1 MKLSFSEQTSP
12 ASRLRWHDIASAGRD
27 TSGECPQLDSPA
39 RSYPRDDWL
48 VHNTAVLILGAV
60 ADRIKHTDP
69 DRARGLVR
77 NLEENLGIHD
87 PWHHRQLRE
96 ALTGDELKRHYHVKA
111 TLLQALGNA
120 EFDSSFDHLV
130 SYVNNTDSP
139 PLLRTSALSAIRKY
153 KHAEAAGLLL
163 DSALFDD
170 EEHVRYHAALQYQRH
185 PKALNLRKM
194 KQDLA
199 NGLVNVSH
207 YLDDVMS
214 LANAMSQNPHLRK
227 RRGVMEDVLD
237 VLTGGI
243 QFELKLPG
251 VEWHRKIGSD
261 DIGAEFGLIMKNNF
275 DLDIRLSEGHAKLD
289 IYDHAYARG
298 WLGFF
303 NMHIDFMDTGICF
316 VGGIHYKVNILQDFN
331 FKKMLELIK
340 TWFRDVPAVIKD
352 VKATIETFKNLFSHL
367 ANTTPEE
374 LFSAILDAIQTF
386 PDRITAISR
395 WARDTLER
403 IGAYDNLPSF
413 IEEARQVLLR
423 VATLFNDVKKSVT
436 ELVNA
441 IADSIHVVLPWGA
454 EQIWQGLQTIFQ
466 EIRNLIRSPQIAAGN
481 IAKAVYRYGY
491 NGQVYE
497 WSVPTTDK
505 QPYWFHLGTQIEE
518 ILDDIQRVWRLLE
531 VEAPAWVDGFVQH
544 STDVLEQAFSNE
556 TLSVLRG
563 KVIDEFKAALDDLPN
578 QIGPTADII
587 QPFLDAYT
595 STVGTVRRVKS
606 CYNSLKE
613 GFVLA
618 RSIIHK
624 IFGPKASFR
633 FPRRILDSETCGRGV
648 YPSFGVGGKTYDS
661 EGIDLEIREG
671 RKVVAPF
678 AGEITSI
685 SGGKIVIAM
694 EDIKDMEAIIDSV
707 DFETSIKEGQGG
719 KTIAS
724 GNLTDILKDEDET
737 PEEPEVDLDDSARVL
752 DILQLLDEPDMRAIR
767 DKLRSST
774 EQVQQYLNADPF
786 KLPGTLTDDQLR
798 WELHRRGKPAHGS
811 RQQLLQMYTATTDN
825 AEEDEY
831 YNDKSWALFGDVLL
845 VRSFRVLRTGLTFT
859 LSLAVKL
866 CAGSIETCLP
876 PLHILRDVSFGI
888 AHCDGTRNALS
899 PIGQVLVTDLTL
911 AQFEIELHYMSR
923 SEMRRVLP
931 AANLTDMNQLLR
943 DLTRVLRVS
952 YKEVVR
958 MGTLW

>member
-1 MKLSFSEQTSP
+1 MKDQ
-12 ASRLRWHDIASAGRD
+12 I
-27 TSGECPQLDSPA
+27 
-39 RSYPRDDWL
+39 
-48 VHNTAVLILGAV
+48 
-60 ADRIKHTDP
+60 
-69 DRARGLVR
+69 
-77 NLEENLGIHD
+77 
-87 PWHHRQLRE
+87 
-96 ALTGDELKRHYHVKA
+96 
-111 TLLQALGNA
+111 
-120 EFDSSFDHLV
+120 
-130 SYVNNTDSP
+130 
-139 PLLRTSALSAIRKY
+139 
-153 KHAEAAGLLL
+153 
-163 DSALFDD
+163 
-170 EEHVRYHAALQYQRH
+170 
-185 PKALNLRKM
+185 
-194 KQDLA
+194 
-199 NGLVNVSH
+199 
-207 YLDDVMS
+207 DDVC
-214 LANAMSQNPHLRK
+214 
-227 RRGVMEDVLD
+227 
-237 VLTGGI
+237 
-243 QFELKLPG
+243 
-251 VEWHRKIGSD
+251 
-261 DIGAEFGLIMKNNF
+261 
-275 DLDIRLSEGHAKLD
+275 
-289 IYDHAYARG
+289 
-298 WLGFF
+298 FF
-303 NMHIDFMDTGICF
+303 
-316 VGGIHYKVNILQDFN
+316 K
-331 FKKMLELIK
+331 E
-340 TWFRDVPAVIKD
+340 
-352 VKATIETFKNLFSHL
+352 
-367 ANTTPEE
+367 
-374 LFSAILDAIQTF
+374 
-386 PDRITAISR
+386 
-395 WARDTLER
+395 
-403 IGAYDNLPSF
+403 
-413 IEEARQVLLR
+413 
-423 VATLFNDVKKSVT
+423 
-436 ELVNA
+436 
-441 IADSIHVVLPWGA
+441 
-454 EQIWQGLQTIFQ
+454 
-466 EIRNLIRSPQIAAGN
+466 
-481 IAKAVYRYGY
+481 
-491 NGQVYE
+491 
-497 WSVPTTDK
+497 DK

-518 ILDDIQRVWRLLE
+518 IMDDIQRVWRLFE

-707 DFETSIKEGQGG
+707 DFETSIKEGQGVHKGEKIGKAAATGCHQKNSIHFAIKAVGSEEYVDPTRYLRKPVMTTEDNRPGWRQHCDMYWLSFLG

-737 PEEPEVDLDDSARVL
+737 PEEPEVDLDDSARRSRATISSLSSKTYTGRSLKREIAAALTNDQDFAQTIGVDNVTDITKTFSIKLQDLKLSRVL

-798 WELHRRGKPAHGS
+798 RELHRRGKPAHGS

-825 AEEDEY
+825 GCSNIFHHLNKLTNVYCDIQNDCLGFRCYLSFPTSPHNKITTKASVRFDPCTMKLTMEVGNHREVKDPTSAGFAEEDEY

-888 AHCDGTRNALS
+888 AHCDGTRNVLS

-931 AANLTDMNQLLR
+931 SANLTDMNQLLR

-952 YKEVVR
+952 YKEVLVASIDLAVEEAVEELMSSDSYLNGSFPLGPWDKTFFEVKVPFQLGPITMNLKFAAGGYIGEAVEAGVSIMKMKAYGKATPEVNAVVEASVGVSLLVISGELQLRGYILQTTFPSSAEITFDKFPLNVGVR
-958 MGTLW
+958 MDMVMVPLRLELRGVVLSFTLKIIDILNW